1 MTDITNVDD
10 IIDSRDILEY
20 IEKYKDDKDFEEKVK
35 ALQSIVEEY
44 CDDYIFTDG
53 LEDLK
58 FGVFFIRDSYFEDY
72 MWDYFRE
79 VNQVDEALECYI
91 DIEAF
96 ARDQQYYYDSVN
108 FRGIDYWYQKY

>member
-1 MTDITNVDD
+1 MIDITNFDD
-10 IIDSRDILEY
+10 VIDSRDILEY
-20 IEKYKDDKDFEEKVK
+20 IEKYKDVEDFEEKVK

-44 CDDYIFTDG
+44 CDNYTDG

-58 FGVFFIRDSYFEDY
+58 FGVFFIRDSYFEEY
-72 MWDYFRE
+72 MSDYFFE

-96 ARDQQYYYDSVN
+96 ARDQQYDYASVN
-108 FRGIDYWYQKY
+108 FRGIDYWYRRH